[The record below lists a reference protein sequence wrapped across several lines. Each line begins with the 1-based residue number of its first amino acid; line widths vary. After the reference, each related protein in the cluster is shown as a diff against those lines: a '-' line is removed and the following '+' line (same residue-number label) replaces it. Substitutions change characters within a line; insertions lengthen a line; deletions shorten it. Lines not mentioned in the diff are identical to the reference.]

1 VTVEKWK
8 ILTVFILFDKLPLI
22 LPKNSNG
29 FGLPISKLKEN
40 TLLHF
45 SNTFLEA
52 FLKFQNKL
60 TVTAAIWKLI

>member
-29 FGLPISKLKEN
+29 FGLLISKLKEN

-45 SNTFLEA
+45 FKHIFGSIS
-52 FLKFQNKL
+52 KIQNKL